1 MAVSVTNAHVKVRYL
16 DEWPKGVTDTNVT
29 ALCAIAET
37 RINSKVGASGTFPLT
52 SDDGIQLSVDVV
64 VQMIE
69 YAKWAQAGMA
79 VQGIQPPPLFTRE
92 MLERIETILMDTTL
106 DGIDLIDTNED
117 IIT

>member
-1 MAVSVTNAHVKVRYL
+1 MVTVTNAHVKVRYL

-37 RINSKVGASGTFPLT
+37 RIESKVGAGTFPLT
-52 SDDGIQLSVDVV
+52 TDDGIQLSVDVV

-69 YAKWAQAGMA
+69 YAKWAQAGRA
-79 VQGIQPPPLFTRE
+79 VEGIQPPPLFTRE
-92 MLERIETILMDTTL
+92 MLDRIETILMTF

-117 IIT
+117 NIT